1 MFTAPVRGTANRAY
15 TRNLQPQAHTHWPDE
30 CQCLSGR
37 GRPSGRLRPLSYG
50 GGSRTDIREAVACHL
65 SQWPRP
71 ASAAYECRVGRRSV
85 SGGDRSCELNFGPVG
100 QRGLF
105 LGDLLGRAAAS
116 SQAQ

>member
-50 GGSRTDIREAVACHL
+50 GGSRTDIREAVTVICLSGHDPHL
-65 SQWPRP
+65 RRTNAVWVADHLR
-71 ASAAYECRVGRRSV
+71 RRS
-85 SGGDRSCELNFGPVG
+85 
-100 QRGLF
+100 
-105 LGDLLGRAAAS
+105 LL
-116 SQAQ
+116 